1 MNFADLSTNTQEI
14 IFILLVVAAAY
25 LLGRIV
31 HWIIFRSIRWS
42 SKKYDNFT
50 LQSVH
55 KNLRRPASYAIPLLF
70 TVVLLPLTNEFFEVT
85 QGKID
90 TAQLLLEIC
99 LYIAVAWVII
109 ECIDVIS
116 DVVVKAYNLEEI
128 DNLEERKIITQM
140 QFIKRMTAVVV
151 TVLAIAIIL
160 FQFESVREV
169 GTGLLTSAGVAGIII
184 GLAAQKS
191 IANLL
196 AGFQI
201 AFTQPIRID
210 DVVILE
216 GEFGRVEE
224 ITLTYVVVRVWDQ
237 RRLVVPLN
245 RFIDQTFQNWTRSNS
260 ELLGTIY
267 IYTDYRMP
275 VQAIRDELTKILEG
289 TELWDQRVNGVMVT
303 NATERVMEIR
313 ALVSA
318 RDAGQAFDLRC
329 LVRERLIT
337 FIQKNYPDC
346 LPRTRVE
353 MNQLAE
359 EDGQNGQEQ
368 RAEVEQG

>member
-1 MNFADLSTNTQEI
+1 MNFQDLSTNTQEI
-14 IFILLVVAAAY
+14 LWLLLVIAAAY
-25 LLGRIV
+25 LIGRIV
-31 HWIIFRSIRWS
+31 HWTIFRSIRWS
-42 SKKYDNFT
+42 GKKYDQFT
-50 LQSVH
+50 LQSVNS
-55 KNLRRPASYAIPLLF
+55 NLRRPTSYAIPLLF
-70 TVVLLPLTNEFFEVT
+70 AVVLLPVADEFFTVAQE
-85 QGKID
+85 KID
-90 TAQLLLEIC
+90 AAQLILKILL
-99 LYIAVAWVII
+99 YTSAAWVII
-109 ECIDVIS
+109 ECIDVMS
-116 DVVVKAYNLEEI
+116 DVVQRAYNLEELN
-128 DNLEERKIITQM
+128 NLQERKIVTQM
-140 QFIKRMTAVVV
+140 QFIKRITAVIV
-151 TVLAIAIIL
+151 TILAIAIIL
-160 FQFESVREV
+160 FQFEGVREV

-260 ELLGTIY
+260 ELLGIVY

-275 VQAIRDELTKILEG
+275 VQAIRDELTRILE
-289 TELWDQRVNGVMVT
+289 TNELWDQRVNGVVVT
-303 NATERVMEIR
+303 NATERVMELR

-329 LVRERLIT
+329 QVREKLIT
-337 FIQKNYPDC
+337 FIQENYPHC

-353 MNQLAE
+353 MSELTE
-359 EDGQNGQEQ
+359 EGENGQPQ
-368 RAEVEQG
+368 RTEVEQG